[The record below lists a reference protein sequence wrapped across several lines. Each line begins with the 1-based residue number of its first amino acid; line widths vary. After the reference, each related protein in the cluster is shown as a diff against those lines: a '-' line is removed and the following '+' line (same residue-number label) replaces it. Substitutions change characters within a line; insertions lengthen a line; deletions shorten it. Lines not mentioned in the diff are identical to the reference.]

1 MIKRGTS
8 SDQFVVDFSKV
19 PRKKKVSLGV
29 ALESVFVRA
38 PTPVTV
44 DGHALARAVCGVM
57 DQCDFADVQG
67 RPWLWNEY
75 AVFLSRPDLDRL
87 RDVEEVLRRDL
98 LTLLNEEIVRRDAR
112 MPDGFLVRLLADEEL
127 EVPVGAGVIRVRH
140 RKDLATAPVVA
151 GEITM
156 RADKL
161 AAPARPSPDATERDA
176 GLRVRSTGGAAAIPE
191 GRRVS
196 LGRASP
202 ELDGG
207 HVALPGAGTRIN
219 RKQVGVLVRGNEAEI
234 SREVGA
240 NPVEVA
246 GQALAEGEVVRV
258 SLPVELSLSHG
269 AWKGTLCR

>member
-1 MIKRGTS
+1 MIKRGAS
-8 SDQFVVDFSKV
+8 ADQFVVDFSKV
-19 PRKKKVSLGV
+19 PRRKKVSLGV
-29 ALESVFVRA
+29 SLESVFVR
-38 PTPVTV
+38 TPSPITV

-75 AVFLSRPDLDRL
+75 VVFLSRPDLERL
-87 RDVEEVLRRDL
+87 RDVEEALRRDL

-112 MPDGFLVRLLADEEL
+112 MPDGFLVRLLADEEN

-140 RKDLATAPVVA
+140 RKDLATVPLVA

-161 AAPARPSPDATERDA
+161 AAPARPAPDSTERDA
-176 GLRVRSTGGAAAIPE
+176 GLRVRSAGGAAGIPE

-196 LGRASP
+196 LGRSAP
-202 ELDGG
+202 ELGEG
-207 HVALPGAGTRIN
+207 HVALPGAGPRIN
-219 RKQVGVLVRGNEAEI
+219 RKQVGVLVRGDQAEMT
-234 SREVGA
+234 REIGA
-240 NPVEVA
+240 NPVEV
-246 GQALAEGEVVRV
+246 GGRALAEGEVIHVA
-258 SLPVELSLSHG
+258 LPVELSLSHG